1 MSNPL
6 LRPNDPRFQKP
17 DVRDAEGKNR
27 FAEAGEKRD
36 PTAKSGDV
44 YAATSTEDA
53 RPFDPRYEA
62 QQRSRAVLWLF
73 LGGIGWGAALVGMVS
88 LLGLYDTSWISPL
101 LGLVPAGAGWL
112 LAYEELK
119 AIRTGAIASE
129 AAPRTRHA
137 LWLGFTAVLACGSLI
152 IAMIYRDMTS

>member
-27 FAEAGEKRD
+27 FGETGEKD
-36 PTAKSGDV
+36 NVAATHGDV
-44 YAATSTEDA
+44 FAATSADKA
-53 RPFDPRYEA
+53 RPFEPRYEA

-88 LLGLYDTSWISPL
+88 LLGLYDTSWVSPL
-101 LGLVPAGAGWL
+101 LGLIPAGAGWL

-129 AAPRTRHA
+129 AAPRARHA
-137 LWLGFTAVLACGSLI
+137 LWLGFTAVLACGSLLV
-152 IAMIYRDMTS
+152 AMIYRDVTS

>member
-27 FAEAGEKRD
+27 FGETAEVGNPASSTGDVFAAAAAGE
-36 PTAKSGDV
+36 
-44 YAATSTEDA
+44 A
-53 RPFDPRYEA
+53 RPFEPRYEA

-73 LGGIGWGAALVGMVS
+73 FGGIGWGAGLVGLVS

-101 LGLVPAGAGWL
+101 LGLIPGGAGWL

-137 LWLGFTAVLACGSLI
+137 LWLGFTAVLACGSLVV
-152 IAMIYRDMTS
+152 AMVYRDMTQ